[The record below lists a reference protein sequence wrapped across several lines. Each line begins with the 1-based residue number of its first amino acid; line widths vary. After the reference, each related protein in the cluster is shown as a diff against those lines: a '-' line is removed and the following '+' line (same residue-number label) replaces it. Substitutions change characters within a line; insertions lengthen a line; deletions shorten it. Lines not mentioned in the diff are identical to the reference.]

1 MEILTDPIWLTT
13 LGVLI
18 GAIVGSFLNVCVTRI
33 PKGLSI
39 VFPSSSCPQCKTAIF
54 WVDNVPVLSWIRLKG
69 KARCCDFR
77 IPWRY
82 LAVEVFTALLFGFI
96 FFKFGREADWGLMLC
111 GIFFTSV
118 IIIVISIDFETMMI
132 PDRFSIGGAVVG
144 LIMSFCFPSLHGFS
158 IEPIFIE
165 RMSSLF
171 ISFMGL
177 LVSSAVLYWIG
188 AVAETLMEK
197 EALGQGDIKLLGLV
211 GSFCG
216 WQGGLFVIFGGALVG
231 TIFLIPILLITK
243 YLKKEEVALEDKKVV
258 WGMEIPFGPFLGI
271 AALIYFLGL
280 EIYVDAWFN
289 GIFSNFIHFF
299 SVL

>member
-188 AVAETLMEK
+188 AVAETLMDK

>member
-188 AVAETLMEK
+188 AVAETLMDK

-243 YLKKEEVALEDKKVV
+243 YLKKEEVALEDEKVV

>member
-1 MEILTDPIWLTT
+1 MEILTDPRWLTT

-243 YLKKEEVALEDKKVV
+243 YLKKEEIALEDKKVA

>member
-39 VFPSSSCPQCKTAIF
+39 VFPSSSCPQCKTAIS

-132 PDRFSIGGAVVG
+132 PDRFSIGGALVG

-158 IEPIFIE
+158 IEPIIIE

-188 AVAETLMEK
+188 AVAEMLMEK

>member
-1 MEILTDPIWLTT
+1 MEILTDPRWLTT

-39 VFPSSSCPQCKTAIF
+39 VFPSSSCPQCKRAIS

-82 LAVEVFTALLFGFI
+82 LAVEVFTSLLFGFI

-132 PDRFSIGGAVVG
+132 PNRFSIGGAVVG

-216 WQGGLFVIFGGALVG
+216 WQGGLFVIFGGALLG
-231 TIFLIPILLITK
+231 TIFLIPIFLITK
-243 YLKKEEVALEDKKVV
+243 YLKKEEVALEDKKVA

>member
-54 WVDNVPVLSWIRLKG
+54 WVDNVPLLSWIRLKG

-188 AVAETLMEK
+188 AVAETLMDK

-211 GSFCG
+211 GSFRG

-243 YLKKEEVALEDKKVV
+243 YLKKEEVALEDEKVV